1 MSTRNNIHQETK
13 AQAAHRKIEE
23 MIVTLE
29 LPPGIRISETTVSK
43 MLDIGRTPVREA
55 LQRLA
60 RERSITILPRSGAV
74 VTDIAVTE
82 HFKLIEVRR
91 GLERVLARRA
101 ARQADE
107 LACEQFRELQERF
120 ERAAVEDSEKI
131 FIPTDRDF
139 NRLLADTADNIY
151 ASDAI
156 APIQAQTRRFWY
168 LYFKRFGDLPRVARL
183 HADLAAAVARNDE
196 DEAVAASD
204 RLIDYVEEYTER
216 TLSLT

>member
-1 MSTRNNIHQETK
+1 MSKRSSGNEESK
-13 AQAAHRKIEE
+13 AQIAHRKIEE

-29 LPPGIRISETTVSK
+29 LPPGIRISESTVSK

-91 GLERVLARRA
+91 GLERVLAQRA
-101 ARQADE
+101 ARNAD
-107 LACEQFRELQERF
+107 AAARGQFIELQQRF
-120 ERAAVEDSEKI
+120 ERAAVEDSEKV
-131 FIPTDRDF
+131 FIPTDREF
-139 NRLLADTADNIY
+139 NRLLSETADNVY

-168 LYFKRFGDLPRVARL
+168 LYFKRFGDLAQVARL
-183 HADLAAAVARNDE
+183 HGDIAAAIARNDE
-196 DEAVAASD
+196 SEAVAASD
-204 RLIDYVEEYTER
+204 RLVDYVEEYTSR